1 MRSLKSLTGVLQMP
15 EIKVNFYLSFD
26 EPVPEGEAAK
36 NTGEEEPEG
45 EAAKNTG
52 EEEPKGEA
60 AKKIGRVLDQFSNL
74 SPQMQEVII
83 EFAEYLEKKGGK
95 PGGQGPTT

>member
-1 MRSLKSLTGVLQMP
+1 MRSLKSLTGVLHMP

-26 EPVPEGEAAK
+26 EQEPEGKEAK

-45 EAAKNTG
+45 E
-52 EEEPKGEA
+52 E

-74 SPQMQEVII
+74 SPEMKDVII
-83 EFAEYLEKKGGK
+83 EFAEFLEKKGGK
-95 PGGQGPTT
+95 SSGQGPPT